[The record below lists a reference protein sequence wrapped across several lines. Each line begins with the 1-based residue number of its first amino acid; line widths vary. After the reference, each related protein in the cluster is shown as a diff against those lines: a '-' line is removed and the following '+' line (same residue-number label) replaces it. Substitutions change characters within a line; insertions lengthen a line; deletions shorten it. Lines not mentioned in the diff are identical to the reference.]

1 MSYVTG
7 DMTSAV
13 EAAFAASTPDAA
25 PTTTVETTAPSA
37 TETAT
42 PVVSQAAPETTEGPV
57 AYPRFKEVND
67 GYQATK
73 KELEALQWAKGLD
86 PHLTRAFADLQERAK
101 FNPLVWTEELEAVRD
116 HPILGPQLRSWAART
131 LGTRTASRPAE
142 TVEDTGPEPDL
153 QFEDGRRAYS
163 AEQQHKREQWLLGR
177 MATQM
182 DERITPLAERQ
193 NRTEAEKQMVA
204 IRAQATVDARSEID
218 ALKAQPQ
225 FEEHRKDIA
234 AVMEA
239 NPALNLRQAWAQVFT
254 EKVIPKIAGQ
264 QAATVNKKVQAGSA
278 NPARPSGAA
287 ASTPTDFAE
296 ALSAY
301 YPRT

>member
-1 MSYVTG
+1 MSDDFTG
-7 DMTSAV
+7 DMSSAV
-13 EAAFAASTPDAA
+13 EAAFAASSTPEPA
-25 PTTTVETTAPSA
+25 PTTTGEQPPSA
-37 TETAT
+37 TVTAPT
-42 PVVSQAAPETTEGPV
+42 DVSQAAETPEGPV
-57 AYPRFKEVND
+57 PYTRFKEVND
-67 GYQATK
+67 GYQTSK
-73 KELEALQWAKGLD
+73 KELEALQWAKGIRPEHTEAFSRFYANVQAD
-86 PHLTRAFADLQERAK
+86 PLNMLQEVEWMLNDPRMA
-101 FNPLVWTEELEAVRD
+101 PAV
-116 HPILGPQLRSWAART
+116 RSWAAKT
-131 LGTRTASRPAE
+131 LGTRTASRPAD

-239 NPALNLRQAWAQVFT
+239 HPALNLRQAWAQVFT

-264 QAATVNKKVQAGSA
+264 QAATVNRKVQAGSA

-287 ASTPTDFAE
+287 TSAPADFAE
-296 ALSAY
+296 ALAAHF
-301 YPRT
+301 PHR